1 MSTLDLGVIG
11 NCSIASL
18 IDRNGRHVW
27 HGLGRLD
34 GDPVFNALLGGN
46 DPQAGYRHPADH
58 EDAVALKVKE
68 AAPESLLENLKVV
81 YAVSKGDT
89 AGEIV
94 RYAGENQIDLIVVG
108 HKHRGKLYASM
119 FDSTDV
125 HVIDQAMLPVLVF
138 PET

>member
-1 MSTLDLGVIG
+1 MREFRNILYAIDLDAEHF
-11 NCSIASL
+11 SS
-18 IDRNGRHVW
+18 
-27 HGLGRLD
+27 
-34 GDPVFNALLGGN
+34 ALHALEFAQLFGSRIHILYVN

-68 AAPESLLENLKVV
+68 AAPASLLENLDVV

-89 AGEIV
+89 AKEIV
-94 RYAGENQIDLIVVG
+94 KYAQENRIDLIVVG

-125 HVIDQAMLPVLVF
+125 HIIDEVMLPILVF
-138 PET
+138 PEM

>member
-1 MSTLDLGVIG
+1 M
-11 NCSIASL
+11 
-18 IDRNGRHVW
+18 
-27 HGLGRLD
+27 
-34 GDPVFNALLGGN
+34 
-46 DPQAGYRHPADH
+46 
-58 EDAVALKVKE
+58 ALKVKE

>member
-1 MSTLDLGVIG
+1 MRDFRNILYAMDLDAEHF
-11 NCSIASL
+11 SSL
-18 IDRNGRHVW
+18 VR
-27 HGLGRLD
+27 
-34 GDPVFNALLGGN
+34 ALEFARRFQSRIHILYVN
-46 DPQAGYRHPADH
+46 DPQAGYRYPADH